1 MNSVSVKDICES
13 TKGSLL
19 YNEAFFSRETAE
31 GLIVDSV
38 IIDSR
43 QGAENTLFVPFIGER
58 HDAHDFIPDV
68 YRLGTRVCFT
78 SRNRME
84 TGTDEMVYIC
94 VEDTLEAL
102 QRLGTAFRK
111 RYRGKVIGITGSVGK
126 TTTKEMVA
134 LAMSEKA
141 KVLKTFGN
149 RNGQIGVPLMM
160 LELDDSYDVAVI
172 EMGMSLPGEMKK
184 LAQIALPDMAVM
196 TNIGVAHIGQLGSQ
210 ENILKEKLNICSCF
224 AKDGGVLLV
233 NGEDEWLNRVEEYLP
248 DKHQIKVV
256 RFGLSERAD
265 YYADAIQR
273 FERHT
278 EFMFCEKAGDDKVS
292 VNLAALG
299 MHNVIDAVSALAVA
313 KEAGK
318 DVASAEK
325 QLATYEPM
333 ASRGRLEQVGEL
345 MLIDDTYN
353 ASPDS
358 MRSGLDTVESLKANG
373 RKIVVLA
380 DILELGELSETC
392 HREVG
397 AYAAGKMIDCLITIG
412 TEARF
417 IAEQAE
423 RVFNEAG
430 VTTGNSV
437 GNNSQKKSRMQ
448 ICTCESREEAFS
460 LWLSDL
466 QAGDVVYMKGSHGMR
481 LDLLAQQLREKYSGS
496 QQ

>member
-1 MNSVSVKDICES
+1 MNSVSVKDICKF
-13 TKGSLL
+13 TDGSLL
-19 YNEAFFSRETAE
+19 YNEAAMSRETVE
-31 GLIVDSV
+31 GLTVNSV

-78 SRNRME
+78 SRKRME
-84 TGTDEMVYIC
+84 AGTEEMVYIC

-102 QRLGTAFRK
+102 QKLGTAFRK
-111 RYRGKVIGITGSVGK
+111 QYRGKVIGITGSVGK

-134 LAMSEKA
+134 LAMSETA

-160 LELDDSYDVAVI
+160 LELDNSYDVAVI
-172 EMGMSLPGEMKK
+172 EMGMSLPGEMEK
-184 LAQIALPDMAVM
+184 LAQIALPDIAVM

-233 NGEDEWLNRVEEYLP
+233 NGEDEWLSRVEEYLP
-248 DKHQIKVV
+248 EGKQIKVV
-256 RFGLSERAD
+256 RFGLSKASD
-265 YYADAIQR
+265 YYADEVQGL
-273 FERHT
+273 ERHT
-278 EFMFCEKAGDDKVS
+278 EFVFRDKAGIEGVPVRLS
-292 VNLAALG
+292 VLG

-318 DVASAEK
+318 DVVLAEH
-325 QLATYEPM
+325 QLAAYEPM

-345 MLIDDTYN
+345 LLIDDTYN

-358 MRSGLDTVESLKANG
+358 MRSGLDTVESLKTSG
-373 RKIVVLA
+373 KKIVVLA
-380 DILELGELSETC
+380 DILELGEMSEAC

-397 AYAAGKMIDCLITIG
+397 AYAAAKQIDCLITIG
-412 TEARF
+412 TEAGF
-417 IAEQAE
+417 IAKEAE
-423 RVFNEAG
+423 RRFAE
-430 VTTGNSV
+430 TKRTGL
-437 GNNSQKKSRMQ
+437 Q
-448 ICTCESREEAFS
+448 ILSCTSREEAFAS
-460 LWLSDL
+460 GLSNL
-466 QAGDVVYMKGSHGMR
+466 QPGDMVYLKGSHGMR
-481 LDLLAQQLREKYSGS
+481 LDLLAQQLREKYTDK
-496 QQ
+496 

>member
-1 MNSVSVKDICES
+1 MNSVSVKDICKF
-13 TKGSLL
+13 TNGSLL
-19 YNEAFFSRETAE
+19 YNEAVMSRETAE
-31 GLIVDSV
+31 GLTVNSV

-58 HDAHDFIPDV
+58 HDAHDFIADV

-78 SRNRME
+78 SRKRME
-84 TGTDEMVYIC
+84 AGTEEMVYIC

-102 QRLGTAFRK
+102 QKLGMAFRK
-111 RYRGKVIGITGSVGK
+111 MYHGKVIGITGSVGK
-126 TTTKEMVA
+126 TTTKEMIA
-134 LAMSEKA
+134 LAMSDNA

-160 LELDDSYDVAVI
+160 LELDNSYDVAVI
-172 EMGMSLPGEMKK
+172 EMGMSLPGEMEK

-233 NGEDEWLNRVEEYLP
+233 NGEDEWLKRLEEYLP
-248 DKHQIKVV
+248 KDNKIKVV
-256 RFGLSERAD
+256 RFGLSKASD
-265 YYADAIQR
+265 YYADAVQG

-278 EFMFCEKAGDDKVS
+278 EFVFREKDGEDKVKVS
-292 VNLAALG
+292 LSALG

-318 DVASAEK
+318 DVALAEK

-333 ASRGRLEQVGEL
+333 ASRGRLEQMGEL

-358 MRSGLDTVESLKANG
+358 MRSGLDTVERLKTSG

-380 DILELGELSETC
+380 DILELGEMSECC

-397 AYAAGKMIDCLITIG
+397 AYAAKKNIDGLITIG

-417 IAEQAE
+417 IAEQAKLVLE
-423 RVFNEAG
+423 EAG
-430 VTTGNSV
+430 
-437 GNNSQKKSRMQ
+437 QQRMQ
-448 ICTCESREEAFS
+448 ILVCENREEAFANG
-460 LWLSDL
+460 LSKL
-466 QAGDVVYMKGSHGMR
+466 QPGDVVYMKGSHGMR
-481 LDLLAQQLREKYSGS
+481 LDLLAQQMREQYSGK
-496 QQ
+496 

>member
-1 MNSVSVKDICES
+1 MNSVSVKDICGFTE
-13 TKGSLL
+13 GSLL
-19 YNEAFFSRETAE
+19 YNEAVMSRETAE
-31 GLIVDSV
+31 SLMVNSV

-58 HDAHDFIPDV
+58 HDAHDFIADV

-78 SRNRME
+78 SRKRME
-84 TGTDEMVYIC
+84 AGTDEMVYIC

-102 QRLGTAFRK
+102 QKLGTAFRK
-111 RYRGKVIGITGSVGK
+111 KYCGKVIGITGSVGK

-134 LAMSEKA
+134 LAMSDKA

-160 LELDDSYDVAVI
+160 LELDNSYDVAVI
-172 EMGMSLPGEMKK
+172 EMGMSLPGEMEK

-224 AKDGGVLLV
+224 AKEGGVLLV

-248 DKHQIKVV
+248 EGNKIKVV
-256 RFGLSERAD
+256 RFGLSKESD
-265 YYADAIQR
+265 YYAANVQGL
-273 FERHT
+273 ERQT
-278 EFMFCEKAGDDKVS
+278 EFVFRGKEGEDEVKVS
-292 VNLAALG
+292 LSALG

-318 DVASAEK
+318 DVALAVK
-325 QLATYEPM
+325 QLETYEPM
-333 ASRGRLEQVGEL
+333 ASRGRLEQVGGL

-358 MRSGLDTVESLKANG
+358 MRSGLDTVERLKTSG

-380 DILELGELSETC
+380 DILELGEMSEAC

-397 AYAAGKMIDCLITIG
+397 AYAAKKNIDCLITIG
-412 TEARF
+412 TEARY
-417 IAEQAE
+417 IAEQALY
-423 RVFNEAG
+423 VLQEAG
-430 VTTGNSV
+430 RRITTDEGD
-437 GNNSQKKSRMQ
+437 GNSQKNGIQ
-448 ICTCESREEAFS
+448 VLTCESREEA
-460 LWLSDL
+460 LAEGLSGL
-466 QAGDVVYMKGSHGMR
+466 QTGDVIYLKGSHGMR
-481 LDLLAQQLREKYSGS
+481 LDLLAQQLREQYANM
-496 QQ
+496 

>member
-1 MNSVSVKDICES
+1 MNSVSVKDICKF
-13 TKGSLL
+13 TGGSLL
-19 YNEAFFSRETAE
+19 YNKAVMSRETAE
-31 GLIVDSV
+31 AVMVNSV

-58 HDAHDFIPDV
+58 HDAHDFIADV

-78 SRNRME
+78 SRKQME
-84 TGTDEMVYIC
+84 SGTDAMVYIC

-102 QRLGTAFRK
+102 QKLGTAFRK
-111 RYRGKVIGITGSVGK
+111 QYRGKVIGITGSVGK
-126 TTTKEMVA
+126 TTTKEMIA
-134 LAMSEKA
+134 LAMSDNA

-172 EMGMSLPGEMKK
+172 EMGMSLPGEMEK
-184 LAQIALPDMAVM
+184 LAKIAMPDMAVM

-224 AKDGGVLLV
+224 SKDGGVLLI

-248 DKHQIKVV
+248 EENKIKVV
-256 RFGLSERAD
+256 RFGLSNGSD
-265 YYADAIQR
+265 YYADAVQG

-278 EFMFCEKAGDDKVS
+278 EFVFRETAEDESVHVS
-292 VNLAALG
+292 LSALG
-299 MHNVIDAVSALAVA
+299 MHNVIDAVSALAVV

-318 DVASAEK
+318 DVVLAEK

-358 MRSGLDTVESLKANG
+358 MRSGLDTVERLKTSG
-373 RKIVVLA
+373 RKVVVLA
-380 DILELGELSETC
+380 DILELGELSENC

-397 AYAAGKMIDCLITIG
+397 AYAAVKNIDCLITIG

-417 IAEQAE
+417 IAKQAE
-423 RVFNEAG
+423 QVLREAG
-430 VTTGNSV
+430 RQG
-437 GNNSQKKSRMQ
+437 MQ
-448 ICTCESREEAFS
+448 ILICESREEAFTNG
-460 LWLSDL
+460 LSKL
-466 QAGDVVYMKGSHGMR
+466 QAGDVVYLKGSHGMR
-481 LDLLAQQLREKYSGS
+481 LDLLAQQVRERYSDR
-496 QQ
+496 

>member
-1 MNSVSVKDICES
+1 MNSVSVKDICRF
-13 TKGSLL
+13 TNGYLL
-19 YNEAFFSRETAE
+19 YDEAVMSREIAE
-31 GLIVDSV
+31 GLTVNSL

-43 QGAENTLFVPFIGER
+43 QGAEHTLFVPFIGER
-58 HDAHDFIPDV
+58 HDAHDFIADV

-78 SRNRME
+78 SRKRME
-84 TGTDEMVYIC
+84 AGTDEMVYIC

-102 QRLGTAFRK
+102 QMLGTAFRK
-111 RYRGKVIGITGSVGK
+111 MYHGMVIGITGSVGK

-134 LAMSEKA
+134 LAMSDKA

-160 LELDDSYDVAVI
+160 LELDDSVDVAVI
-172 EMGMSLPGEMKK
+172 EMGMSLPGEMEK
-184 LAQIALPDMAVM
+184 LAQIVLPDMAVM

-224 AKDGGVLLV
+224 AKEGGVLLV

-248 DKHQIKVV
+248 EGNKIKVV
-256 RFGLSERAD
+256 RFGLSKDSD
-265 YYADAIQR
+265 YYADAVQG

-278 EFMFCEKAGDDKVS
+278 EFVFREKEGEGKVNVS
-292 VNLAALG
+292 LPVLG

-318 DVASAEK
+318 DVALAEK

-345 MLIDDTYN
+345 TLIDDTYN

-358 MRSGLDTVESLKANG
+358 MRSGLDTVESLKTSG
-373 RKIVVLA
+373 KKIVVLA
-380 DILELGELSETC
+380 DILELGEMSEAC

-397 AYAAGKMIDCLITIG
+397 AYAATKNIDCLITIG
-412 TEARF
+412 TEARY
-417 IAEQAE
+417 IAEQAQLMLE
-423 RVFNEAG
+423 KAG
-430 VTTGNSV
+430 
-437 GNNSQKKSRMQ
+437 QQRMQ
-448 ICTCESREEAFS
+448 IRICESREDAFANG
-460 LWLSDL
+460 LSGL
-466 QAGDVVYMKGSHGMR
+466 HAGDVVYMKGSHGMR
-481 LDLLAQQLREKYSGS
+481 LDLLAQQMREKYSGK
-496 QQ
+496 

>member
-1 MNSVSVKDICES
+1 MNSVSVKDICEF
-13 TKGSLL
+13 TNGSLL
-19 YNEAFFSRETAE
+19 YNEALLSRETAE
-31 GLIVDSV
+31 GLMVDSV

-58 HDAHDFIPDV
+58 HDAHDFIPEV

-84 TGTDEMVYIC
+84 AGTDEMVYIC

-111 RYRGKVIGITGSVGK
+111 RYHGKVIGITGSVGK
-126 TTTKEMVA
+126 TTTKEMIA
-134 LAMSEKA
+134 LALSKKA

-248 DKHQIKVV
+248 EGNAIKII
-256 RFGLSERAD
+256 RFGLSNQCD
-265 YYADAIQR
+265 YYADAVQGLEQYTA
-273 FERHT
+273 FEFRDKSGT
-278 EFMFCEKAGDDKVS
+278 EAIPVT
-292 VNLAALG
+292 LPALG
-299 MHNVIDAVSALAVA
+299 MHNVIDAVSALAAA
-313 KEAGK
+313 KENGT
-318 DVASAEK
+318 DVGSAVK
-325 QLATYEPM
+325 QLAVYEPM
-333 ASRGRLEQVGEL
+333 ASRGRLEQVGKL
-345 MLIDDTYN
+345 ILIDDTYN

-358 MRSGLDTVESLKANG
+358 MRSGLDTVEGLNSSG

-380 DILELGELSETC
+380 DILELGELSEQC

-397 AYAAGKMIDCLITIG
+397 AYVAQKKIDCLITIG
-412 TEARF
+412 TEAGF
-417 IAEQAE
+417 IAAQAE
-423 RVFNEAG
+423 RELTEAG
-430 VTTGNSV
+430 CAAISE
-437 GNNSQKKSRMQ
+437 NNAGKTKNRMQ
-448 ICTCESREEAFS
+448 ILACASREEAYENG
-460 LWLSDL
+460 LSDL
-466 QAGDVVYMKGSHGMR
+466 QTGDIVYMKGSHGMR
-481 LDLLAQQLREKYSGS
+481 LDLLAQRIRETYSEK
-496 QQ
+496 

>member
-1 MNSVSVKDICES
+1 MNSVSVKDICGF
-13 TKGSLL
+13 TDGSLL
-19 YNEAFFSRETAE
+19 YNKTLISRETAE
-31 GLIVDSV
+31 SLMVNSV

-78 SRNRME
+78 SRKQPE
-84 TGTDEMVYIC
+84 AGTDEMVYIC
-94 VEDTLEAL
+94 VEDTMEAL
-102 QRLGTAFRK
+102 QKLGAAFRK

-126 TTTKEMVA
+126 TTTKEMIA

-160 LELDDSYDVAVI
+160 LELDDSYDVAII
-172 EMGMSLPGEMKK
+172 EMGMSLSGEMEK

-248 DKHQIKVV
+248 EDNKIKVV
-256 RFGLSERAD
+256 RFGLSERSD
-265 YYADAIQR
+265 YYADAVQG

-278 EFMFCEKAGDDKVS
+278 EFVFCEKAGEGKANVK
-292 VNLAALG
+292 LATLG
-299 MHNVIDAVSALAVA
+299 MHNVIDAVSALATA

-318 DVASAEK
+318 DVVLAEK

-333 ASRGRLEQVGEL
+333 ASRGRLEQVGKL

-358 MRSGLDTVESLKANG
+358 MRSGLDTVESLKTSG

-380 DILELGELSETC
+380 DILELGELSEQC

-397 AYAAGKMIDCLITIG
+397 AYAAAKNIDCLITIG
-412 TEARF
+412 TEAGF
-417 IAEQAE
+417 IAEQAAH
-423 RVFNEAG
+423 VLTEAG
-430 VTTGNSV
+430 RLRASDENDMNT
-437 GNNSQKKSRMQ
+437 KKCG
-448 ICTCESREEAFS
+448 IKIFACESREEAFAKG
-460 LWLSDL
+460 LSDL
-466 QAGDVVYMKGSHGMR
+466 QAGDIVYMKGSHGMR
-481 LDLLAQQLREKYSGS
+481 LDLLAQQVREKYCSK
-496 QQ
+496 

>member
-1 MNSVSVKDICES
+1 MNSVSVKDICKF
-13 TKGSLL
+13 TDGTLL
-19 YNEAFFSRETAE
+19 YNEAAMSRNTAE
-31 GLIVDSV
+31 GLTVNSV

-43 QGAENTLFVPFIGER
+43 QGADNTLFVPFIGER
-58 HDAHDFIPDV
+58 HDAHDFIADV

-78 SRNRME
+78 SRKRME
-84 TGTDEMVYIC
+84 AGTDDMVYIC

-102 QRLGTAFRK
+102 QKLGRAFRK
-111 RYRGKVIGITGSVGK
+111 KYSGKVIGITGSVGK

-134 LAMSEKA
+134 LAMSDNS

-160 LELDDSYDVAVI
+160 LELDSNVDVAII
-172 EMGMSLPGEMKK
+172 EMGMSLPGEMEK

-248 DKHQIKVV
+248 QGNKIKVV
-256 RFGLSERAD
+256 RFGLSESSD
-265 YYADAIQR
+265 YYADAVQDK
-273 FERHT
+273 ERHT
-278 EFMFCEKAGDDKVS
+278 EFVFRDRSGTEAVS
-292 VNLAALG
+292 VSLSALG
-299 MHNVIDAVSALAVA
+299 MHNVIDAVSALAAA

-318 DVASAEK
+318 DVGLAVK
-325 QLATYEPM
+325 QLVTYEPM

-358 MRSGLDTVESLKANG
+358 MRSGLDIVESLKTSG

-380 DILELGELSETC
+380 DILELGEMSQSC

-397 AYAAGKMIDCLITIG
+397 AYAASKNIDCLITIG

-417 IAEQAE
+417 IAEQA
-423 RVFNEAG
+423 G
-430 VTTGNSV
+430 VVLTETGRQ
-437 GNNSQKKSRMQ
+437 GMQ
-448 ICTCESREEAFS
+448 ILSCESREEAFANG
-460 LWLSDL
+460 LSEL
-466 QAGDVVYMKGSHGMR
+466 RAGDVVYMKGSHGMR
-481 LDLLAQQLREKYSGS
+481 LDLLAQQMREKYSVK
-496 QQ
+496 

>member
-1 MNSVSVKDICES
+1 MNSVSVKDICKFTEG
-13 TKGSLL
+13 TLL
-19 YNEAFFSRETAE
+19 YNAAVLKQETVE
-31 GLIVDSV
+31 ELTVNSV

-78 SRNRME
+78 SRKQME
-84 TGTDEMVYIC
+84 VGTDEMVYIC

-102 QRLGTAFRK
+102 QKLGTAFR
-111 RYRGKVIGITGSVGK
+111 RMYRGKVIGITGSVGK

-134 LAMSEKA
+134 LAVSDNA

-160 LELDDSYDVAVI
+160 LELDDSVDVAVI
-172 EMGMSLPGEMKK
+172 EMGMSMPGEMKK
-184 LAQIALPDMAVM
+184 LAQIVLPDMAVM

-210 ENILKEKLNICSCF
+210 ENILKEKLDICSSF
-224 AKDGGVLLV
+224 AKDGGILLV

-248 DKHQIKVV
+248 EGNKIKVV
-256 RFGLSERAD
+256 RFGLSDTSD
-265 YYADAIQR
+265 YYAEAIQGY
-273 FERHT
+273 ERHT
-278 EFMFCEKAGDDKVS
+278 EFTFRDKAGEGVPAKLS
-292 VNLAALG
+292 ALG
-299 MHNVIDAVSALAVA
+299 MHNVIDAVSALATA

-318 DVASAEK
+318 DVVSAEK
-325 QLATYEPM
+325 QLETYEPM
-333 ASRGRLEQVGEL
+333 ASRGRLEQVGECL
-345 MLIDDTYN
+345 LIDDTYN

-358 MRSGLDTVESLKANG
+358 MRSGLDTVEKLKTSG

-380 DILELGELSETC
+380 DILELGELSERC

-397 AYAAGKMIDCLITIG
+397 AYAAEKKIDCLITIG

-423 RVFNEAG
+423 LALAEISLSA
-430 VTTGNSV
+430 GNSE
-437 GNNSQKKSRMQ
+437 NNNNQKECRMQ
-448 ICTCESREEAFS
+448 ILICESREEAFTNG
-460 LWLSDL
+460 LSEL

-481 LDLLAQQLREKYSGS
+481 LDLLAQQVRERYNGT
-496 QQ
+496 

>member
-1 MNSVSVKDICES
+1 MNSVSVKDICKY
-13 TKGSLL
+13 TDGSLL
-19 YNEAFFSRETAE
+19 YNETVMSRETAE
-31 GLIVDSV
+31 SLTVNSV

-43 QGAENTLFVPFIGER
+43 QGADNTLFVPFIGER
-58 HDAHDFIPDV
+58 HDAHDFIADV

-78 SRNRME
+78 SRQRME
-84 TGTDEMVYIC
+84 AETDEMVYIC

-102 QRLGTAFRK
+102 QKLGTAFRK
-111 RYRGKVIGITGSVGK
+111 KYRGKVIGITGSVGK

-134 LAMSEKA
+134 LAMSDNA

-160 LELDDSYDVAVI
+160 LELDDSVDVAII
-172 EMGMSLPGEMKK
+172 EMGMSLPGEMEK
-184 LAQIALPDMAVM
+184 LAKIALPDMAVM

-248 DKHQIKVV
+248 EDNAIKVV
-256 RFGLSERAD
+256 RFGLSKKSD
-265 YYADAIQR
+265 YYADSVQGL
-273 FERHT
+273 ERHT
-278 EFMFCEKAGDDKVS
+278 EFVFREKEGETGVKVS
-292 VNLAALG
+292 LSALG

-318 DVASAEK
+318 DVALAEK

-358 MRSGLDTVESLKANG
+358 MRSGLDTMERLKTSG

-397 AYAAGKMIDCLITIG
+397 AYAAGKKIDCLITIG

-417 IAEQAE
+417 IAEQAGLVLKE
-423 RVFNEAG
+423 TGRLQ
-430 VTTGNSV
+430 TTGKNK
-437 GNNSQKKSRMQ
+437 GNLLRGGMK
-448 ICTCESREEAFS
+448 ILTCDSREEAFVNG
-460 LWLSDL
+460 LSDL
-466 QAGDVVYMKGSHGMR
+466 RPADVVYMKGSHGMR
-481 LDLLAQQLREKYSGS
+481 LDLLAQQLREKYADK
-496 QQ
+496 

>member
-1 MNSVSVKDICES
+1 MKSVSVKDICKF
-13 TKGSLL
+13 TDGSLL
-19 YNEAFFSRETAE
+19 YNEAAMSREAAE
-31 GLIVDSV
+31 NLSVNSV

-78 SRNRME
+78 SRKQME
-84 TGTDEMVYIC
+84 AGTEEMVYIC
-94 VEDTLEAL
+94 VKDTLEAL
-102 QRLGTAFRK
+102 QKLGTAFRK
-111 RYRGKVIGITGSVGK
+111 NYHGKVIGITGSVGK
-126 TTTKEMVA
+126 TTTKEMIA
-134 LAMSEKA
+134 LAMSDNA

-172 EMGMSLPGEMKK
+172 EMGMSMPGEMEK
-184 LAQIALPDMAVM
+184 LARIALPDMAVM

-224 AKDGGVLLV
+224 AQEGGVLLV

-248 DKHQIKVV
+248 GDNKIKVV
-256 RFGLSERAD
+256 RFGLSKDSD
-265 YYADAIQR
+265 YYADAVQG

-278 EFMFCEKAGDDKVS
+278 EFDFCEKEGKDKVGVTLS
-292 VNLAALG
+292 TLG

-313 KEAGK
+313 KETGK
-318 DVASAEK
+318 DVTVAEK
-325 QLATYEPM
+325 KLATYEPM
-333 ASRGRLEQVGEL
+333 AARGRLEQVGEL
-345 MLIDDTYN
+345 ILIDDTYN

-358 MRSGLDTVESLKANG
+358 MRSGLDTVESLKTSG

-380 DILELGELSETC
+380 DILELGELSERC

-397 AYAAGKMIDCLITIG
+397 TYAADKKIDCLITIG
-412 TEARF
+412 KEARF

-423 RVFNEAG
+423 LVLTEAG
-430 VTTGNSV
+430 QPIAIGE
-437 GNNSQKKSRMQ
+437 NNQSQEKCRMQ
-448 ICTCESREEAFS
+448 ILFCESREESFANG
-460 LWLSDL
+460 LSDL

-481 LDLLAQQLREKYSGS
+481 LDLLAQQLREKYACK
-496 QQ
+496 